1 MSPRYLITILNIN
14 DLFNLSDSYNADQR
28 TTSDGQMAT
37 TPETTT
43 TPIPSDDTKATN
55 PEPTNHPIQ
64 APINCEDP
72 STVCFK
78 NRTFTEF
85 PTKDIP
91 QNATTVELK
100 NSNIT
105 TLKQDALGD
114 LSSLET
120 LVLCSNN
127 IAVIVLGVFRDQKKL
142 KHLDL
147 GDNSLTTINPA
158 IWIGLASLKTLR
170 ISGNKLQSLPPDAF
184 ANLPELKVLAVDFNL
199 LVLEK
204 QKLFDQNTFSNPT
217 KQPQIGLEQDD
228 RTLVCN
234 SSNCWLKEKE
244 EKGLLVHYEKNGKP
258 FRPKCSDNPAIFWDQ
273 ADLKCSGKI
282 SFRSETLHFVLDPIL
297 SDLTTLC

>member
-1 MSPRYLITILNIN
+1 MNIN
-14 DLFNLSDSYNADQR
+14 DIFNLSDISNADQP
-28 TTSDGQMAT
+28 TTADDQIAIA
-37 TPETTT
+37 PETTT
-43 TPIPSDDTKATN
+43 PTILSDDTMTTK
-55 PEPTNHPIQ
+55 PEPTNPLIQ
-64 APINCEDP
+64 VPVNCEDP

-78 NRTFTEF
+78 KRTFTEF

-100 NSNIT
+100 NSNIA

-127 IAVIVLGVFRDQKKL
+127 IAVIVPGVFRGQKKL

-147 GDNSLTTINPA
+147 GGNSLTAISPE

-184 ANLPELKVLAVDFNL
+184 TNLPQLKVLAVDFIL

-204 QKLFDQNTFSNPT
+204 QKLFDRNTFSNPT

-244 EKGLLVHYEKNGKP
+244 EKGLLVHYKKNGKP
-258 FRPKCSDNPAIFWDQ
+258 FRPKCSHNPAIFWDQ

-282 SFRSETLHFVLDPIL
+282 SFRSKTLHFVLDCIL